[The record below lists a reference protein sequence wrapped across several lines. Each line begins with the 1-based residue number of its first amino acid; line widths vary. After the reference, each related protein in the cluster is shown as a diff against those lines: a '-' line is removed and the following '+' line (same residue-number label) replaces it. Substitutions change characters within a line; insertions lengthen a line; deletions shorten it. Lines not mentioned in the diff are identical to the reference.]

1 MKRTRVFQW
10 FTSLEVSFSVGC
22 WLKGKYRKLVFYDT
36 NKPSFDLDIILD
48 ELVWGHQSPLIV
60 AFCSGKSPGFVRE
73 SISKDGGLGELVEML
88 GVEWPGHAPHYLHS
102 WPKLFICYRGT
113 VDTWDLFKDAKRLEV
128 S

>member
-1 MKRTRVFQW
+1 MKTRVFQW
-10 FTSLEVSFSVGC
+10 FTSFEASFSVGR
-22 WLKGKYRKLVFYDT
+22 WLEDKCRKLVFYDT

-48 ELVWGHQSPLIV
+48 ELVWGHQSPLIA

-88 GVEWPGHAPHYLHS
+88 GVRWSGYAPRYLSS
-102 WPKLFICYRGT
+102 WPELFIYYRGT
-113 VDTWDLFKDAKRLEV
+113 VDNWDLFNDAKSFEV